1 MKEKILRMVM
11 FMIIVISLIA
21 IGLIIFFNI
30 EDAKVYVPNKAEYS
44 ANIDEK
50 NFNSRK
56 LFIITPKN
64 IEKNEK
70 VILYF
75 HGGSY
80 MAEATK
86 AHWNFLGNVSNDT
99 GNTIVMIDYPLAPKY
114 TYKEVFKIV
123 EPLYKE
129 AVKQVGKDNLIL
141 MGDSAGGGLAL
152 ALAELAAEQNEELP
166 SKVILISPWLD
177 TKMENVNIDEVQ
189 KNDRELNKEALKL
202 AGLAYAGKD
211 GENSYLVNPIDGDL
225 SKIRNL
231 IIFTGTYDILN
242 PDVHVLEEKAKNEG
256 INVEI
261 KEYEKASHIWL
272 IDENSEIQ
280 KEAYNDLIEC
290 IKK

>member
-64 IEKNEK
+64 IARNEK

-86 AHWNFLGNVSNDT
+86 AHWDFLANVSNDT

-129 AVKQVGKDNLIL
+129 AVKKVGKDNLIL

-152 ALAELAAEQNEELP
+152 ALAELAAEKKDELP

-189 KNDRELNKEALKL
+189 K
-202 AGLAYAGKD
+202 
-211 GENSYLVNPIDGDL
+211 
-225 SKIRNL
+225 
-231 IIFTGTYDILN
+231 
-242 PDVHVLEEKAKNEG
+242 
-256 INVEI
+256 
-261 KEYEKASHIWL
+261 
-272 IDENSEIQ
+272 
-280 KEAYNDLIEC
+280 
-290 IKK
+290 